1 MSYRVFFLEFISGD
15 FTVDLGGPGLQGS
28 QVQLPLALY
37 DTAELPLQ
45 PSVTEDKE
53 MCMYPSI
60 HNVGSCQLF
69 NAHFKSIYV

>member
-15 FTVDLGGPGLQGS
+15 FTVDLGGPGLQRS

-45 PSVTEDKE
+45 PSVTEDKCTVSFNQQCGI
-53 MCMYPSI
+53 MSI
-60 HNVGSCQLF
+60 
-69 NAHFKSIYV
+69 I